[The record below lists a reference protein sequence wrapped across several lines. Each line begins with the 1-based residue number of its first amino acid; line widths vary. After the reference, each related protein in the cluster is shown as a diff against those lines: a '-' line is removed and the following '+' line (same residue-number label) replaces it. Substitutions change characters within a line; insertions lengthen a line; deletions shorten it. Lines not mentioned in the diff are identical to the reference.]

1 MSDVSD
7 VISKLDR
14 LLGNANNDRLYGRKV
29 VTDNDLMER
38 MFRFIT
44 SLEPKQLEDQQIET
58 VMGIVDDVEFLEEEE

>member
-1 MSDVSD
+1 MSDASD

-44 SLEPKQLEDQQIET
+44 SLEPNQLENQQIET

>member
-1 MSDVSD
+1 
-7 VISKLDR
+7 
-14 LLGNANNDRLYGRKV
+14 V

-44 SLEPKQLEDQQIET
+44 SLEPNQLENQQIET

>member
-44 SLEPKQLEDQQIET
+44 SLEPNQLENQQIET